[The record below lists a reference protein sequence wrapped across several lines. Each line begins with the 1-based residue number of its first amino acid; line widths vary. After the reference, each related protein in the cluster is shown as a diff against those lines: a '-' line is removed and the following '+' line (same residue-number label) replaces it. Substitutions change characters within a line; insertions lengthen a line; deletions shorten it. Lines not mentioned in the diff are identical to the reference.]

1 MKAIVQTSYG
11 SPDVLTL
18 EEVDKPVVEEKDVL
32 VRVHA
37 TSVNAGDIF
46 SMRGS
51 PWVARFAVASTT
63 RPPATTPRSA
73 VDTAIRPVYP
83 RGEGVPDGTQQL

>member
-51 PWVARFAVASTT
+51 PWVA
-63 RPPATTPRSA
+63 
-73 VDTAIRPVYP
+73 
-83 RGEGVPDGTQQL
+83 